1 MTVHCAIGQKTS
13 WANHIGATTI
23 ISSQGGDY
31 YPVLRTPAFAFGVFG
46 GVYEASYATISFL
59 FGPETYMI
67 RLNTEQA
74 KEK

>member
-1 MTVHCAIGQKTS
+1 MLLGKRQVGQTTSERLRSYPHKT
-13 WANHIGATTI
+13 
-23 ISSQGGDY
+23 GDY

-46 GVYEASYATISFL
+46 GVYEASYATVSFL
-59 FGPETYMI
+59 LGPESYTI